1 MTADKPLNHDDF
13 GLNQS
18 KVIVIDSKVLAR
30 DAGGKPG
37 ATFLHPALEHR
48 AQKYARFC
56 ARTMLYAFDS
66 GAFCRP
72 SGDST

>member
-1 MTADKPLNHDDF
+1 LIEHDDL

-18 KVIVIDSKVLAR
+18 KVIVIFSKSLAR
-30 DAGGKPG
+30 DAGGKPVPP
-37 ATFLHPALEHR
+37 FPHPALEHR

-66 GAFCRP
+66 RAFC
-72 SGDST
+72 